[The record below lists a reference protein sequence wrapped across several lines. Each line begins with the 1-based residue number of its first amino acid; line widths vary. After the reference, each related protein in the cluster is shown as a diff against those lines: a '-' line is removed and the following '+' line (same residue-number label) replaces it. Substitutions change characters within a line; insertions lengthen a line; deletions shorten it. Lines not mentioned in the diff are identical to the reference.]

1 MLIGRNVNLGGGEPD
16 PVENFLQRDR
26 GSGHSAGMSFQ
37 DLPADWPQ
45 RPITDPAIFT
55 DAVDLLASEAD
66 RRAGAIY
73 VLLCEPDGRLAQPC
87 VITDLGDTAYQ
98 NKAAVFAPFTHF
110 PDLGLVV
117 IIARPG
123 RVQTVDADREWPEAP
138 ARVCREAGMPLLA
151 VAVATPRAIWRVD
164 DQIDSAMTVTRS
176 A

>member
-1 MLIGRNVNLGGGEPD
+1 
-16 PVENFLQRDR
+16 
-26 GSGHSAGMSFQ
+26 MSFQ

-66 RRAGAIY
+66 RRAGAMY

-87 VITDLGDTAYQ
+87 VITDLDDTAYR
-98 NKAAVFAPFTHF
+98 NKGAVFAPFTHF

-123 RVQTVDADREWPEAP
+123 RVQTVDADREWHEAA
-138 ARVCREAGMPLLA
+138 ARVCRDAGMPLLA
-151 VAVATPRAIWRVD
+151 VAVATPRAIWRID